1 MKNRGLGRG
10 LDALLSNE
18 GDNVSSK
25 IETTNVMPLSQ
36 LTPGKFQP
44 RKNFNQDSLKELA
57 ESIKAQGIIQPI
69 LVRMTSSNQFEIIAG
84 ERRWQ
89 AAKIAKLDEVPIVLK
104 DISDSTALA
113 MALIEN
119 IQREDLNPIE
129 VGLSYQ
135 RLIDECDLT
144 QEQLSHKISKSR
156 SSIAN
161 HLRLLKL
168 PVDIQI
174 GVKGKKITM
183 GHARALV
190 SAGDEATQVA
200 LYHRVVQERLSVRDI
215 ESILRG
221 EHVTAPIVR
230 AKDQKRE
237 KIKLSDSE
245 YTFKNDFGDQL
256 STKVEITKTSNG
268 NGKIIVNF
276 NSEIDL
282 SRIIDLLNSK

>member
-69 LVRMTSSNQFEIIAG
+69 LVRMTSNNQYEIIAG

-89 AAKIAKLDEVPIVLK
+89 AAKIAKLDEVPVVVK

-119 IQREDLNPIE
+119 IQREDLNVIE
-129 VGLSYQ
+129 EARGIK
-135 RLIDECDLT
+135 RLIDEFNIT
-144 QEQLSHKISKSR
+144 HEAAAEAVGKSR
-156 SSIAN
+156 AAVSN
-161 HLRLLKL
+161 TLRLLSL
-168 PVDIQI
+168 CEHAQYALETN
-174 GVKGKKITM
+174 KIEM
-183 GHARALV
+183 GHARAILSLSPIDQAMMCQKIVNQKLTVREVEKEV
-190 SAGDEATQVA
+190 SEGTIKKTSAKQSKD
-200 LYHRVVQERLSVRDI
+200 HDIKRL
-215 ESILRG
+215 EN
-221 EHVTAPIVR
+221 E
-230 AKDQKRE
+230 
-237 KIKLSDSE
+237 LSDR
-245 YTFKNDFGDQL
+245 FGANISISHKQSGKGSINIKYSNLDDL
-256 STKVEITKTSNG
+256 ERIITKL
-268 NGKIIVNF
+268 K
-276 NSEIDL
+276 
-282 SRIIDLLNSK
+282 LLG

>member
-69 LVRMTSSNQFEIIAG
+69 LVRMLSSDQYEIIAG

-119 IQREDLNPIE
+119 IQREDLNVIE
-129 VGLSYQ
+129 EARGIK
-135 RLIDECDLT
+135 RLIDEFNIT
-144 QEQLSHKISKSR
+144 HEAAAAAVGKSR
-156 SSIAN
+156 AAVSN
-161 HLRLLKL
+161 TLRLLSL
-168 PVDIQI
+168 CEHAQNALESN
-174 GVKGKKITM
+174 KIEM
-183 GHARALV
+183 GHARAILSLNPIDQAMMCQKIVNQKLTVREVEKEV
-190 SAGDEATQVA
+190 SEGSTKKTSPKQSKDHDIQ
-200 LYHRVVQERLSVRDI
+200 RL
-215 ESILRG
+215 EN
-221 EHVTAPIVR
+221 E
-230 AKDQKRE
+230 
-237 KIKLSDSE
+237 LSDRFGTNISISHKQSGKGSIN
-245 YTFKNDFGDQL
+245 FKY
-256 STKVEITKTSNG
+256 SNLD
-268 NGKIIVNF
+268 
-276 NSEIDL
+276 EL
-282 SRIIDLLNSK
+282 ERIIAKLKLLG

>member
-69 LVRMTSSNQFEIIAG
+69 LVRKTSNNQFEIIAG

-89 AAKIAKLDEVPIVLK
+89 AAKIAKLDEVPVVVK

-119 IQREDLNPIE
+119 IQREDLNVIE
-129 VGLSYQ
+129 EARGIK
-135 RLIDECDLT
+135 RLIDEFNIT
-144 QEQLSHKISKSR
+144 HEAAAEAVGKSR
-156 SSIAN
+156 AAVSN
-161 HLRLLKL
+161 TLRLLSL
-168 PVDIQI
+168 CEHAQNALETN
-174 GVKGKKITM
+174 KIEM
-183 GHARALV
+183 GHARAILSLSPIDQAMMCQKIVNQKLTVREVEKEV
-190 SAGDEATQVA
+190 SEGSTKKTSPKQSKDHDIQ
-200 LYHRVVQERLSVRDI
+200 RL
-215 ESILRG
+215 EN
-221 EHVTAPIVR
+221 E
-230 AKDQKRE
+230 
-237 KIKLSDSE
+237 LSDRFGTNISISHKQSGKGSIN
-245 YTFKNDFGDQL
+245 FKY
-256 STKVEITKTSNG
+256 SNLD
-268 NGKIIVNF
+268 
-276 NSEIDL
+276 EL
-282 SRIIDLLNSK
+282 ERIIAKLKLLG